1 MITGNTQL
9 DYIITVLY
17 GLLKTTVLKLIS
29 LTQKLFVYY
38 PDAALICVC
47 FVGAIVLYY
56 FIKNAV
62 VIVYSII
69 VNTLKLCLLLTVLML
84 VAWIYLRGFAV
95 FQSDF
100 RVIVDHSSKLDP
112 NATYIHLQGLVVQVK
127 RLWAMI
133 DV

>member
-9 DYIITVLY
+9 EYIITVLY
-17 GLLKTTVLKLIS
+17 GLLKTTLLKLIS
-29 LTQKLFVYY
+29 LIQKFFIYY
-38 PDAALICVC
+38 PDAALICLC
-47 FVGAIVLYY
+47 LVGAIVLYY

-69 VNTLKLCLLLTVLML
+69 VNTLKLCLLLTVLTL

-95 FQSDF
+95 FQSDV

-112 NATYIHLQGLVVQVK
+112 NATYTHLQGLLDQVK